1 MNKKEEI
8 LGKIRNG
15 VIISCQAVE
24 PNPMATPETLLLF
37 ADCAVMGGCV
47 GFRANMPQNVKIIKG
62 KYPNY
67 PIIGIWKI
75 VTGDNPVYITPTME
89 AVDTLVSLGC
99 EIVAMDATNRRNAQG
114 RYAWELLKEVK
125 EKYPDIVVMADI
137 ATIEDAK
144 IAARE
149 GADIVATT
157 LSGYT
162 EDTKEKNKTADF
174 ELVKAM
180 KAANLGK
187 FILTEGKIWTR
198 EDAVKAFEC
207 GADCVVVGTAV
218 TNPWKITERFVEA
231 VKEYQVSK
239 QKHLING

>member
-1 MNKKEEI
+1 M
-8 LGKIRNG
+8 
-15 VIISCQAVE
+15 
-24 PNPMATPETLLLF
+24 
-37 ADCAVMGGCV
+37 
-47 GFRANMPQNVKIIKG
+47 
-62 KYPNY
+62 
-67 PIIGIWKI
+67 
-75 VTGDNPVYITPTME
+75 
-89 AVDTLVSLGC
+89 DTLVSLGC